1 MKRLILVLL
10 LLLGIVTPLAQP
22 ASAGDGT
29 LFIAPDYLDGY
40 DRTLFKLWSDAD
52 KNGCDTRAEVLI
64 AEAKVKPKK
73 GANCKLTGGKW
84 LSSYDGIS
92 YTNSSKLDV
101 DHLVPLAEA
110 WRSGAWAWSE
120 EQRTEFANNLS
131 DEQALNAVT
140 ASVNRSKG
148 DKDIS
153 EWLPKKNVCTYLAGW
168 VTIKARFELT
178 VDVEEAKVIN
188 QNYKTCGLGY
198 QTKQS
203 TSIPNAPGANPV
215 FSVSEITVNP
225 TSVSIASGPAT
236 VTASISVVSTNPI
249 DQARL
254 PSVDFY
260 QGNDIQGTRRSGY
273 WKLTSG
279 TVTSGIYQ
287 FSVTIPATTLIGN
300 WMAVTSGFFDT
311 SGFSSTNGGYLGYFK
326 VVNGSEPVSEVVL
339 KPVTPGSFCSPAG
352 ATGKSTSGVSYT
364 CKTSPTDT
372 RNRWR
377 Q

>member
-1 MKRLILVLL
+1 MKRLLLVLL

-29 LFIAPDYLDGY
+29 LFIASEYLEGY
-40 DRTLFKLWSDAD
+40 DRTLFKHWIDAD

-73 GANCKLTGGKW
+73 STNCKLTGGKW
-84 LSSYDGIS
+84 ISSYDGIS
-92 YTNSSKLDV
+92 YTNSSRLDV

-120 EQRTEFANNLS
+120 ELRTEFANNLS
-131 DEQALNAVT
+131 NEQALNAVT

-168 VTIKARFELT
+168 VTIKARYELT

-188 QNYKTCGLGY
+188 KNYKTCGLGY

-203 TSIPNAPGANPV
+203 TPPSTPSASSSSAPNPAESPTPTPAQETETVTVSPGA
-215 FSVSEITVNP
+215 
-225 TSVSIASGPAT
+225 
-236 VTASISVVSTNPI
+236 
-249 DQARL
+249 
-254 PSVDFY
+254 
-260 QGNDIQGTRRSGY
+260 
-273 WKLTSG
+273 
-279 TVTSGIYQ
+279 
-287 FSVTIPATTLIGN
+287 
-300 WMAVTSGFFDT
+300 
-311 SGFSSTNGGYLGYFK
+311 
-326 VVNGSEPVSEVVL
+326 
-339 KPVTPGSFCSPAG
+339 FCSPAG
-352 ATGKSTSGVSYT
+352 AMGKSKSGVSYT
-364 CKTSPTDT
+364 CKTSSTDT

-377 Q
+377 P

>member
-1 MKRLILVLL
+1 MKRLAIAFILCLGLL
-10 LLLGIVTPLAQP
+10 TPTVQSAY
-22 ASAGDGT
+22 AGDGT
-29 LFIAPDYLDGY
+29 LLIAPDNLEGY
-40 DRTLFKLWSDAD
+40 DRTLFKHWIDGD

-64 AEAKVKPKK
+64 AEAKIKPKK

-120 EQRTEFANNLS
+120 EQRTDFANNLS

-153 EWLPKKNVCTYLAGW
+153 EWLPKKNVCAYLAGW

-178 VDVEEAKVIN
+178 VDIEEAKIIDK
-188 QNYKTCGLGY
+188 NYKTCGLGY
-198 QTKQS
+198 QTKQAIPS
-203 TSIPNAPGANPV
+203 TTPSASQSSSPNPIESPTPLP
-215 FSVSEITVNP
+215 TVE
-225 TSVSIASGPAT
+225 
-236 VTASISVVSTNPI
+236 VST
-249 DQARL
+249 
-254 PSVDFY
+254 
-260 QGNDIQGTRRSGY
+260 
-273 WKLTSG
+273 
-279 TVTSGIYQ
+279 
-287 FSVTIPATTLIGN
+287 LI
-300 WMAVTSGFFDT
+300 
-311 SGFSSTNGGYLGYFK
+311 
-326 VVNGSEPVSEVVL
+326 
-339 KPVTPGSFCSPAG
+339 VTPGAFCSPAG
-352 ATGKSTSGVSYT
+352 ATGKSKSGVSYT
-364 CKTSPTDT
+364 CKTSPTDR